1 MSSGSEEGFVW
12 FEAASVF
19 VVVLAP
25 VLFHS
30 GEDNRPNGRENLTSE
45 RQKKERGGRG
55 GGVEVKTR
63 QRLPQFPSFYIISEG
78 LSTN

>member
-19 VVVLAP
+19 AVVLAP

-30 GEDNRPNGRENLTSE
+30 GEDNRPNRRENLTSE
-45 RQKKERGGRG
+45 RQKQEREEL
-55 GGVEVKTR
+55 GGVEVKTQ
-63 QRLPQFPSFYIISEG
+63 QRLPLFPSFYIISEG